1 MTRFALDRL
10 QFAFALVN
18 AIAAVVTAFLVVI
31 DDRTIL
37 GEPLWMKPFKFLIS
51 AASLSLSLS

>member
-10 QFAFALVN
+10 QFAFAVVN

-31 DDRTIL
+31 DDRTISVNRC
-37 GEPLWMKPFKFLIS
+37 G
-51 AASLSLSLS
+51 